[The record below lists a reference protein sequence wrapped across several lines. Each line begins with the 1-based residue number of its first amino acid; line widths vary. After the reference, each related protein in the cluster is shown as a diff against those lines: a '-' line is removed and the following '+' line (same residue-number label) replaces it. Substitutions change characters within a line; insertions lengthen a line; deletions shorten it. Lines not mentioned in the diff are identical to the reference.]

1 MASGHNFPGKF
12 RGDLQTM
19 TTSIVA
25 PRIGVASTL
34 GFRTILANVLL
45 VVGIP
50 RRSGCKTMDFL
61 RTRVIAF
68 IAMYAVILQAS
79 RIAAEQVTVQH
90 IEGVTFG
97 FLVLRNLDGEV
108 VAYGELQQVIKQN
121 QEAKDNEE
129 AGLVVGDL
137 LFHFKDG
144 SFFEEIT
151 KFTQHGKFRLVSDQV
166 EQKGPSF
173 KQASKRWI
181 DVRTGTITIQTF
193 EKGKE
198 KTVTSHLDLPDDV
211 ANGLLLT
218 LLKNIDPSS
227 ETTVS
232 FLAASTKPRILKW
245 NISPAPEKKV
255 KFGFITVK
263 AQHYIVKTK
272 IGGAAGIIAPL
283 IGKKPP
289 DLHVWLV
296 KSEAPTFLEY
306 EGPLSED
313 SPVWRIEI
321 AAPEHDWPKTNA
333 E

>member
-1 MASGHNFPGKF
+1 MDFS
-12 RGDLQTM
+12 R
-19 TTSIVA
+19 
-25 PRIGVASTL
+25 PRIFTL
-34 GFRTILANVLL
+34 ITIW
-45 VVGIP
+45 
-50 RRSGCKTMDFL
+50 
-61 RTRVIAF
+61 
-68 IAMYAVILQAS
+68 AVTIQPS
-79 RIAAEQVTVQH
+79 RFSAEQVPAHH

-97 FLVLRNLDGEV
+97 FLVLRNLDGEA
-108 VAYGELQQVIKQN
+108 VAYGELKQVVQQKEGV
-121 QEAKDNEE
+121 KDSEE
-129 AGLVVGDL
+129 PSLVMGDL

-173 KQASKRWI
+173 KQASKSWI
-181 DVRTGTITIQTF
+181 DTRTGTVTVQTF

-198 KTVTSHLDLPDDV
+198 KTTTNHFDLPDDV
-211 ANGLLLT
+211 ANGLLLI
-218 LLKNIDPSS
+218 LLKNVDPSS

-232 FLAASTKPRILKW
+232 YVAASTKPRVVKW
-245 NISPAPEKKV
+245 IISPAPEKTI
-255 KFGFITVK
+255 KFGSITLK

-272 IGGAAGIIAPL
+272 IGGAAGMIAPL

-289 DLHVWLV
+289 DLHAWLV

-321 AAPEHDWPKTNA
+321 AAPEHDWPRETAK
-333 E
+333 